1 MAEALP
7 FLKTYADEAARRLE
21 AIAGRALTQ
30 AERDKIDQI
39 AAERCDDQ
47 MVAIV
52 NPHFNVRSTTSIG
65 RIAGWIKNRKP
76 MPAIV
81 TGHGTIFKPHDEFKS
96 TVGEMVD
103 FLMKTRK
110 VAKNQMFDLMREG
123 RSPDDPEVKA
133 LDQRQKIFKLLANSF
148 YGAYGEKGFHFYDQA
163 LGPAVTYTG
172 QLIISST
179 LFGFESFMSNNL
191 WLRDEDD
198 MARHVALCLIQCEG
212 ADPQDEWGE
221 HPGLIE
227 AVDAE
232 YVVGRLVDAA
242 APGWDSESYAR
253 QLVEG
258 LGPNELLALALRGD
272 PYTFMTFPKT
282 YELLAVALS
291 GEIREADPGKLKD
304 HHPEGKA
311 AMEQLWQ
318 GLKKWVAVSWMPP
331 DMPRMVG
338 EMKRRVV
345 ILTDTDSTFLN
356 LHPWMNW
363 LKENCEMADAEE
375 DKLLTGMNVMVYLL
389 RLMNDDQMAALTE
402 NLGVPE
408 HKRRL
413 INFKSEFVISRMV
426 LTNGKKHYTA
436 LLKYQEGARIVGDK
450 VELKGLAMKKTTTA
464 KTTGTHFEKSIETR
478 VLRAAEVD
486 RVGLVRDVVTLE
498 DRIRTS
504 IASGEP
510 TYSSPSVL
518 GRMSE
523 YADMYAMPVVRGTIA
538 WNTVE
543 VNNPIREGDRVNMF
557 HLNVGTDVSRL
568 TDEIAKFSEGGE
580 TYQALHRLM
589 DEFFGHAAPEGL
601 SKNGLNWIAVP
612 KDVSTLPAWVLDLI
626 DKESVLAANTS
637 VIHPLLEA
645 VGVRVIERP
654 EPAVYS
660 NCIRF

>member
-1 MAEALP
+1 
-7 FLKTYADEAARRLE
+7 
-21 AIAGRALTQ
+21 
-30 AERDKIDQI
+30 
-39 AAERCDDQ
+39 
-47 MVAIV
+47 
-52 NPHFNVRSTTSIG
+52 
-65 RIAGWIKNRKP
+65 
-76 MPAIV
+76 
-81 TGHGTIFKPHDEFKS
+81 
-96 TVGEMVD
+96 
-103 FLMKTRK
+103 
-110 VAKNQMFDLMREG
+110 
-123 RSPDDPEVKA
+123 
-133 LDQRQKIFKLLANSF
+133 
-148 YGAYGEKGFHFYDQA
+148 
-163 LGPAVTYTG
+163 
-172 QLIISST
+172 LIISST

-191 WLRDEDD
+191 WLRDEDE
-198 MARHVALCLIQCEG
+198 MAKHVALCLLQCAGE
-212 ADPQDEWGE
+212 DPQEEWGE
-221 HPGLIE
+221 HPGLID

-232 YVVGRLVDAA
+232 AVVACLVQAS

-253 QLVEG
+253 HLVSG
-258 LGPNELLALALRGD
+258 LGQNELMALALRGD
-272 PYTFMTFPKT
+272 PYSFMTFPVA
-282 YELLAVALS
+282 YELLMTALG

-311 AMEQLWQ
+311 AMERLWQ

-356 LHPWMNW
+356 LHPWMAW
-363 LKENCEMADAEE
+363 LKENCDMAEAAE
-375 DKLLTGMNVMVYLL
+375 DQLLTGMNVMVYLL

-408 HKRRL
+408 HRRRL

-478 VLRAAEVD
+478 VLRSPEVD
-486 RVGLVRDVVTLE
+486 RVGLVRDVVALE
-498 DRIRTS
+498 DRIRAS
-504 IASGEP
+504 IGAGEP

-543 VNNPIREGDRVNMF
+543 VNNPIREGDRVNTF
-557 HLNVGTDVSRL
+557 RLNVGTDATRL
-568 TDEIAKFSEGGE
+568 TDELAKFPEDSE
-580 TYQALHRLM
+580 THAALKRLV
-589 DEFFGHAAPEGL
+589 DQFFGAAAPEGL
-601 SKNGLNWIAVP
+601 SKNGLNWIAIP
-612 KDVSTLPAWVLDLI
+612 KDVATLPAWVLDLI

-637 VIHPLLEA
+637 VVHPILES
-645 VGVRVIERP
+645 VGIRVIERP

-660 NCIRF
+660 NVIRF